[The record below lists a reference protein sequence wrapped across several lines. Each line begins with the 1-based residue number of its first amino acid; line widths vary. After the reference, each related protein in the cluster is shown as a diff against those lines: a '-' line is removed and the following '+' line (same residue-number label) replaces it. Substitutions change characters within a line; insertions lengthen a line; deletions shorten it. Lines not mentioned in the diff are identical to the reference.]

1 MHWEE
6 LTAPDFAEAVR
17 TSDRLCLLP
26 IGCVEKHGEHLPL
39 GTDYLYI
46 KYMCGQAAKIEP
58 AVVFPHYWFGQINC
72 AKHCPGTIAVGH
84 QMLMDILEAC
94 CNEIARNGFDKIIIV
109 NGHGG
114 NTHFLRFFCQIMLE
128 RKRDYVVFLY
138 EDQPMSPEVRAM
150 IETTNHAHA
159 DEIETSR
166 MLVVRPDTVKMN
178 RVTDTGNPLGRMD
191 AFHKKLFTGIFWYAD
206 YPTHYAGQAEC
217 ANAKKGEAFVR
228 ERAEKLAEV
237 IRLAKSDATP
247 AKLQEEFFRLAQR
260 PEGESS

>member
-6 LTAPDFAEAVR
+6 LTAADFPEAVR
-17 TSDRLCLLP
+17 KSSRVCLLP

-46 KYMCGQAAKIEP
+46 KYMAGQAAKIEP

-84 QMLMDILEAC
+84 DMLMNLLEAC
-94 CNEIARNGFDKIIIV
+94 SNEIGRNGFDKIIIV

-128 RKRDYVVFLY
+128 TTRDYVVFLY
-138 EDQPMSPEVRAM
+138 ENQPMSPQVQAM
-150 IETTNHAHA
+150 LETTNHAHA

-166 MLVVRPDTVKMN
+166 MLVVSPDTVKMDKVSN
-178 RVTDTGNPLGRMD
+178 TGNPLGRMT
-191 AFHKKLFTGIFWYAD
+191 AFEKKLFTGIFWYAD
-206 YPTHYAGQAEC
+206 YPTHYAGQAEY
-217 ANAKKGEAFVR
+217 ATVAKGKALIR

-237 IRLAKSDATP
+237 IRLAKTDLTP
-247 AKLQEEFFRLAQR
+247 ARLQEEFYRLAET
-260 PEGESS
+260 PTPSA

>member
-6 LTAPDFAEAVR
+6 LTAPDFAQAVR
-17 TSDRLCLLP
+17 RSGRVCLLP

-46 KYMCGQAAKIEP
+46 KHVCGQATKIEP

-72 AKHCPGTIAVGH
+72 ARHCPGTISIGH
-84 QMLMDILEAC
+84 QMLMDLLEAC

-128 RKRDYVVFLY
+128 KQRDYVVFLY
-138 EDQPMSPEVRAM
+138 ENQPMSPEVQGM
-150 IETTNHAHA
+150 LETTNHAHA

-166 MLVVRPDTVKMN
+166 MLVVRPDTVKLN
-178 RVTDTGNPLGRMD
+178 QVSNTGNPLGRMD
-191 AFHKKLFTGIFWYAD
+191 AFNKKLFTAMFWYAD
-206 YPTHYAGQAEC
+206 YPTHYAGQAEY
-217 ANAKKGEAFVR
+217 ATAVKGEAFVR

-247 AKLQEEFFRLAQR
+247 GKLQEEFFRLAQR
-260 PEGESS
+260 PVQPA